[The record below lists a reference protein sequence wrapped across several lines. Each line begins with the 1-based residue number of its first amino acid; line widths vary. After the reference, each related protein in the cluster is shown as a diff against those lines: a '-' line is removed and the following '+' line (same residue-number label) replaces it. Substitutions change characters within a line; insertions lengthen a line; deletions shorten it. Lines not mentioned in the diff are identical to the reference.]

1 VAATETGWLKMK
13 LKTIGVVLRPSTEGI
28 KEFFYE
34 FKKEICSY
42 GADLLIDAVSA
53 ASVNEKPTTAEEMFK
68 KADILVS
75 IGGDGTLIGLARRS
89 HPYKKPIFGINLGN
103 LGFLTAVSKED
114 YKEFIADLFDGKY
127 EIEERIMLEV
137 VHKKA
142 TAEKRFFAF
151 NDMVLTKNIF
161 SKMIEISVTSNEN
174 EVNSYYGD
182 GLIVCT
188 PTGSTAYNLSGGG
201 PLVYPTSENFIM
213 TPICPHSLTQRPLVL
228 PTFLNLCVTPSSS
241 SAVAIIDGQESF
253 AVEYKELLELRQSKD
268 KVMLL
273 WPKNHSFF
281 KVLKQKLRWGQDR

>member
-1 VAATETGWLKMK
+1 LRI
-13 LKTIGVVLRPSTEGI
+13 KTVGVVLRPSTEGI

-42 GADLLIDAVSA
+42 GADVLIDTVSA
-53 ASVNEKPTTAEEMFK
+53 KSVSEKPTPLEEMFK

-103 LGFLTAVSKED
+103 LGFLTAVSRDE

-127 EIEERIMLEV
+127 EIEQRIMMEV

-142 TAEKRFFAF
+142 KSEKRYFAF
-151 NDMVLTKNIF
+151 NDVVLTKNIF
-161 SKMIEISVTSNEN
+161 SKMIEIGVTSEGN

-182 GLIVCT
+182 GLIIST

-213 TPICPHSLTQRPLVL
+213 TPICPHSLTQRPFVL
-228 PTFLNLCVTPSSS
+228 PTFLNLTVTPTSS
-241 SAVAIIDGQESF
+241 SAVAIMDGQESF
-253 AVEYKELLELRQSKD
+253 AVEYMESLELLQSKE
-268 KVMLL
+268 KVVLL
-273 WPKNHSFF
+273 WPKSHSFF
-281 KVLKQKLRWGQDR
+281 TVLKQKLRWGQDR

>member
-1 VAATETGWLKMK
+1 VASAKTGLKMRI
-13 LKTIGVVLRPSTEGI
+13 KTVGVVLRPSTEGI
-28 KEFFYE
+28 KDFFYE
-34 FKKEICSY
+34 FKKEVSLY
-42 GADLLIDAVSA
+42 GADILIDAVSA
-53 ASVNEKPTTAEEMFK
+53 VSVDEKPTPAEIMFK

-75 IGGDGTLIGLARRS
+75 IGGDGTLISLARRS

-103 LGFLTAVSKED
+103 LGFLTAASRDE
-114 YKEFIADLFDGKY
+114 YKDFLGDLFDGKY
-127 EIEERIMLEV
+127 EIESRVIMEV
-137 VHKKA
+137 VHKKQNF
-142 TAEKRFFAF
+142 EKRFFAF
-151 NDMVLTKNIF
+151 NDIVLTKNIF
-161 SKMIEISVTSNEN
+161 SKMIEIDVFSNDT

-228 PTFLNLCVTPSSS
+228 PTFLNLSISPSSA

-253 AVEYKELLELRQSKD
+253 NVEYKEKLELRQSGE
-268 KVMLL
+268 KVALI
-273 WPKNHSFF
+273 WPKGHSFF